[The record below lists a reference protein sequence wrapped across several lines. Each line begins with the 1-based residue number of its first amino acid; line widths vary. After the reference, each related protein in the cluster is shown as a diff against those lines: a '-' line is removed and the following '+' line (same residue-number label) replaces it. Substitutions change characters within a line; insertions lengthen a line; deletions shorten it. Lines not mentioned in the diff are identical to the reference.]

1 MIVTVHFEP
10 ELTLRR
16 LRERLRL
23 IAPHWPPYPNAVGI
37 IMGYFNICEPE
48 EGRFNVWNQTV
59 TDGDTRKAALFHS
72 LFPHV
77 PEIAQLDCTWRDSSV
92 IGIIRTLS
100 RIDRIII
107 NLPMSEVRDFRYYSH
122 VFENL
127 GNRSIPSDHA
137 AVRIVI
143 QIPTNL

>member
-1 MIVTVHFEP
+1 M
-10 ELTLRR
+10 
-16 LRERLRL
+16 
-23 IAPHWPPYPNAVGI
+23 
-37 IMGYFNICEPE
+37 
-48 EGRFNVWNQTV
+48 WNQTF
-59 TDGDTRKAALFHS
+59 TNGDTGKALFHS

-77 PEIAQLDCTWRDSSV
+77 LEIAQPDHTRRDSTV

-100 RIDRIII
+100 RIDRIFI
-107 NLPMSEVRDFRYYSH
+107 NLPVAEARDFHCFSH

-143 QIPTNL
+143 QKPSNQGQQGKRIPS